1 MIQDVSSR
9 NSSLI
14 IFYLYL
20 TSFVTLF
27 AFLDMAFILEVGLLI
42 ATVAA
47 SLINNKFKMPTS
59 VILFYL
65 ILIVY
70 ALFLAPSMSVAR
82 YPLGEL
88 ANVLLYSFVPIYLFS
103 QNNIDYDSILKKW
116 KKTATI
122 FSLLLPLLL
131 VYREMRF
138 IFYYEFGYVA
148 HLNVLIFVLYFF
160 VKKEYT
166 LQNFFWIVYNTI
178 GLLFWGSRLVLLST
192 AITSVL
198 IILVLIQERFHIKI
212 IKFLITIFLVVML
225 YVNLPTILVT
235 LDTILGSLGINSRN
249 ITLLMQQIE
258 GGLEAVIGD
267 RQDFYPQMIMELR
280 ESLGIPQGFGVIR
293 SMTDGVY
300 YHAHNFIIQFIF
312 TFGLVPLFAFILYTA
327 IYYVQTSR
335 HSIYSDTKKYVLFIG
350 ITSFFFRSI
359 AGTNFYNDYI
369 FYIVVGILFSSTVVE
384 NKNKQTR
391 ADYTQYFNR
400 LLYGGNN
407 ENIND

>member
-1 MIQDVSSR
+1 LIQDVSSR

>member
-1 MIQDVSSR
+1 
-9 NSSLI
+9 
-14 IFYLYL
+14 
-20 TSFVTLF
+20 
-27 AFLDMAFILEVGLLI
+27 MAFILEVGLLI